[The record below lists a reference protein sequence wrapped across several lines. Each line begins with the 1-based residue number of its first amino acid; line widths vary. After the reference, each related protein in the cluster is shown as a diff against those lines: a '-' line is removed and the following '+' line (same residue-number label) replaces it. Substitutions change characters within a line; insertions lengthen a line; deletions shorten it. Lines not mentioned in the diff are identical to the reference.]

1 MKEKNQESNL
11 IDFKLREMARNND
24 MDAGFLKPHSG
35 INQGILSS
43 YAGAALIPTI
53 NLTNKSIYKSI
64 EIPPRLRGES
74 KQSRRSFSRYSV
86 ASRVSHYEDGTIST
100 RNKRQGGNL
109 PKIGVDRLDTNY
121 MNILTDNLKQT
132 PAKKSNVSRSVV
144 NNNTNNNQARMPS
157 HLRGSSVYSRNQQQ
171 FKSDFKL
178 KTKKSKAGR
187 FDIVNKSM
195 NIGTISER
203 QSLGKKDNFDVFSTP
218 TQSIDRKYVGVSLNR
233 KLKSNFKTVA
243 RTDRD
248 NNSLGRREF

>member
-1 MKEKNQESNL
+1 
-11 IDFKLREMARNND
+11 

-64 EIPPRLRGES
+64 EIPSRLQS
-74 KQSRRSFSRYSV
+74 KQSRRSYSRYSV

-100 RNKRQGGNL
+100 RNKRKADL

-121 MNILTDNLKQT
+121 MSILTDNMKQT

-144 NNNTNNNQARMPS
+144 NNNTNNNQYRMPS
-157 HLRGSSVYSRNQQQ
+157 HLRGSSVYSRNQHQ

-178 KTKKSKAGR
+178 QNKKSKAGR

-203 QSLGKKDNFDVFSTP
+203 QSIRGKKIDNFDVYSTP

-248 NNSLGRREF
+248 NNSLGRREFNNRS